1 VHKYESIFTSKCAS
15 GSEFYPI
22 RGLASQEIICSAT
35 ARYDEDC
42 SLFAYGLKGG
52 FTIFVSLS
60 HHDQEMQVLP
70 LVSRCSTLW
79 PGVTPSF
86 SNKQDC
92 GNLESPVSMA
102 FLDDRTAN
110 PILVCVC
117 KDHYLRVW
125 DLKHCHCISTID
137 LLECLNT
144 FSSCFNAFTATKQR
158 ALAFTPGANH
168 CVKTSKNFAIIYLE
182 LVPTKRLPLPPI
194 QMTYWIWVRLNSYG
208 NKIALDV
215 VCVEP
220 IKQMANPQVSFS
232 PTVCS
237 LVDFV
242 PFLSHNT
249 SNTSDFSMG
258 SSSVGVAPPTL
269 SVWSVMD
276 VPSEE
281 GYTQPTLQLIKFN
294 SDGSRLPPMP
304 TSSLISYANMQLWQE
319 PLPQSIF
326 VPKRSYNDE
335 LGVSD
340 GIAKEDVDLTAFM
353 DFIFTP
359 GRFAKVAIHDAFK
372 SLKQSYHLPQKGYS
386 PDDVVT
392 IMRDEITHALISVLR
407 PSLSVAEFQTL
418 LRTFHQIVVDYHQR
432 ASEPLGLFCVESNGD
447 VIVVRRSGLSVARRL
462 QSTEEAFLNPSFPIC
477 CPTESDLEALT
488 SNHRAAK
495 LRAREY
501 VISHCRRIVR
511 GLTQCQFWLEH
522 ERKICENPENFQHT
536 EAVLNQL
543 LANLPANKLFDWG
556 EDGLIEGIDD
566 AFDWFLELF
575 FTPNPIESI
584 ANELEGEE
592 VDEESVDDVLT
603 RKSLHRRSP
612 DLLGFG
618 SSLSAELLRQGVW
631 QATNTSLR
639 FCVAMHLLWRHWNHH
654 FSTSLGSSRI
664 EGRLQQIYRC
674 LAVIQWLT
682 ITRAAPSLDRNFLSS
697 AWTHLKMLG
706 MEDRSMDFAPLRE
719 FLRNDYHSTSN
730 RMYFQFCGLSL
741 FEEII
746 LSAPEIFSGFSVG
759 TNKPSWRTHSSII
772 ITALQKLLCPILNNG
787 ETIVPILKHLL
798 LGARCR
804 ELLTLCKCL
813 APNAFD
819 IIDMKSL
826 PSFRRD
832 EQIGGRS
839 KSILRNG
846 SWWPGDVNALYVC
859 AFLALLWSGLTDEAV
874 EQYIQGSLYLRRR
887 LLSRLYAFAECSPEL
902 ALDENVVVPCSLLG
916 KLFPAE
922 FAPGDSLDFPTLIQD
937 SRGIPSTPL
946 LVDEVQIRYLIKA
959 MPVLEQLAKSQH
971 VISLCEYAL
980 EIIQKASSDA
990 SARGLLDFEANSR
1003 IASPVCVG
1011 APVSAMDGWITAK
1024 GGRASHT
1031 GLFPTSAVCTDDEK
1045 FLSLAQNL
1053 SELEAV
1059 LRTRIFRHEL
1069 AIGNIARAHASVIS
1083 NPDKAKQRDC
1093 LHLLITTLCDRGKTT
1108 DLVNFEYGSLENEF
1122 VSTLKLRA
1130 RAVDVLPKSVSR
1142 QQALKEGAVKQEEN
1156 IFYPVLYSYYMRR
1169 SQFHSAVEV
1178 CFEQAV
1184 RLAEE
1189 SALLPLTPLRRA
1201 KCDGSWG
1208 AGSWVLEALQQQA
1221 LCLSACINTLELL
1234 PFQDQWVVIRDSKT
1248 AFLSN
1253 AESCALTSGVS
1264 WAFDLEEEGDA
1275 SENRLGERGSEEML
1289 ASGSVLN
1296 PSNVIRRQAG
1306 GRVLQLTDLEHHYL
1320 VVQARLRLA
1329 QVSWEQG
1336 VLRARS
1342 TSLHDLYSAL
1352 ISTALYEEAF
1362 RLLVAFDLDPLP
1374 LVTTITSRCV
1384 ALAEHQQTTKDA
1396 LAPCLPAL
1404 TNSTAPLN
1412 TEKVLVTKSVAAL
1425 SDYLTV
1431 ASDVVEAN
1439 RKNNL
1444 LDLYWS
1450 LLKVL
1455 LTGLDSCGILMV
1467 GDKPRSK
1474 WDFHLLACRSILT
1487 KSSLQLSSIQL
1498 PCWLMHF
1505 LPSRPSGP
1513 AIPLLRL
1520 FLDHNRLREAY
1531 RLAYAIL
1538 LTVIGHETG
1547 QCPALLKEV
1556 DLQQLQMNLRSSS
1569 EHVASSSIHLPHNLL
1584 IRLLEALAIV
1594 SHKSQAYRFVSITVF
1609 LIRSISVL

>member
-1 VHKYESIFTSKCAS
+1 MTELNEVPLAP
-15 GSEFYPI
+15 SE
-22 RGLASQEIICSAT
+22 
-35 ARYDEDC
+35 
-42 SLFAYGLKGG
+42 
-52 FTIFVSLS
+52 
-60 HHDQEMQVLP
+60 
-70 LVSRCSTLW
+70 
-79 PGVTPSF
+79 TPSASSSETLTRAGGVAFNVMDLGDRLFVWHSDDDKLLIRELSFANDVSNGSIEFRF
-86 SNKQDC
+86 SNAKVLNCGIYYERSGLFVLVTTTGGVYHKHFTCYKQK
-92 GNLESPVSMA
+92 
-102 FLDDRTAN
+102 
-110 PILVCVC
+110 C
-117 KDHYLRVW
+117 KCYRW
-125 DLKHCHCISTID
+125 S
-137 LLECLNT
+137 
-144 FSSCFNAFTATKQR
+144 R
-158 ALAFTPGANH
+158 AAPLFGQ
-168 CVKTSKNFAIIYLE
+168 E
-182 LVPTKRLPLPPI
+182 LSR
-194 QMTYWIWVRLNSYG
+194 
-208 NKIALDV
+208 
-215 VCVEP
+215 
-220 IKQMANPQVSFS
+220 
-232 PTVCS
+232 
-237 LVDFV
+237 
-242 PFLSHNT
+242 
-249 SNTSDFSMG
+249 
-258 SSSVGVAPPTL
+258 
-269 SVWSVMD
+269 VWSVVD

-281 GYTQPTLQLIKFN
+281 GYIQPTLLFNKFD
-294 SDGSRLPPMP
+294 SDGSQLPLMP

-326 VPKRSYNDE
+326 APRRSYNDE
-335 LGVSD
+335 FSISD

-359 GRFAKVAIHDAFK
+359 GRFAKVAIRDAFK
-372 SLKQSYHLPQKGYS
+372 SLKQSYHLPQKCSS
-386 PDDVVT
+386 PDVVVT
-392 IMRDEITHALISVLR
+392 IMRDEITHALISV
-407 PSLSVAEFQTL
+407 
-418 LRTFHQIVVDYHQR
+418 IVVDYHQR

-447 VIVVRRSGLSVARRL
+447 VVVVRRSGLSVARRL

-477 CPTESDLEALT
+477 CPTESDLEILT
-488 SNHRAAK
+488 SNHRAVK
-495 LRAREY
+495 LRAREC

-511 GLTQCQFWLEH
+511 GLTQCQVWLEH
-522 ERKICENPENFQHT
+522 ERKICENSENFQHT

-543 LANLPANKLFDWG
+543 LANLPANKLFAWG

-575 FTPNPIESI
+575 FTPNPIETI
-584 ANELEGEE
+584 ATELEEEE
-592 VDEESVDDVLT
+592 VDEEPVDDVLT
-603 RKSLHRRSP
+603 RKSLHQRSP

-639 FCVAMHLLWRHWNHH
+639 FCVAMYLLWRHWNHH

-674 LAVIQWLT
+674 LAVIHWLT
-682 ITRAAPSLDRNFLSS
+682 TTRAAPSLDRNFLSL

-706 MEDRSMDFAPLRE
+706 MEDRSMDFAPLRG

-746 LSAPEIFSGFSVG
+746 LSAPEIFSGISVG

-798 LGARCR
+798 LGARCK

-813 APNAFD
+813 APNTFD

-846 SWWPGDVNALYVC
+846 SWWPGDVNTLYVC

-887 LLSRLYAFAECSPEL
+887 LLSRLYAFATECPPEL
-902 ALDENVVVPCSLLG
+902 ALENVVVPCSLLG

-922 FAPGDSLDFPTLIQD
+922 FAPGDSIDFPALIQD
-937 SRGIPSTPL
+937 SRGIPSTPF

-959 MPVLEQLAKSQH
+959 VPVLEQLDKSQH
-971 VISLCEYAL
+971 VIRLCEYAL

-1024 GGRASHT
+1024 EGKASHT

-1083 NPDKAKQRDC
+1083 NPDKARQRDC

-1108 DLVNFEYGSLENEF
+1108 DLVNLEYGSLENEF

-1130 RAVDVLPKSVSR
+1130 RAADVLPKSVPR
-1142 QQALKEGAVKQEEN
+1142 RQALKEGAVEQEEN
-1156 IFYPVLYSYYMRR
+1156 VFYPVLYAYYMRR
-1169 SQFHSAVEV
+1169 SKFHSAAEV

-1201 KCDGSWG
+1201 KSDGSWG

-1248 AFLSN
+1248 AFLN
-1253 AESCALTSGVS
+1253 DAEVSSCALTSGVS

-1275 SENRLGERGSEEML
+1275 SENCLGERGSEEMI

-1296 PSNVIRRQAG
+1296 PNTVIRRQAG
-1306 GRVLQLTDLEHHYL
+1306 GRVLQFTDLEHHYL

-1352 ISTALYEEAF
+1352 ISTALYEVEAF
-1362 RLLVAFDLDPLP
+1362 QLLVAFDLDPSP
-1374 LVTTITSRCV
+1374 LVTTIASRCV

-1396 LAPCLPAL
+1396 FAPCLPAL

-1412 TEKVLVTKSVAAL
+1412 AERVLVTKSMAAL

-1431 ASDVVEAN
+1431 AGDVVEAN

-1455 LTGLDSCGILMV
+1455 LASLDSCGILMV
-1467 GDKPRSK
+1467 GDKPRAK
-1474 WDFHLLACRSILT
+1474 WDFDLLACRSILT

-1505 LPSRPSGP
+1505 LPGRPFGP

-1520 FLDHNRLREAY
+1520 LLDHNRLREAY

-1594 SHKSQAYRFVSITVF
+1594 SHKSQAYRFMHTGLQSVMKQYYSKLVSVDGRRRQ
-1609 LIRSISVL
+1609 LRSY